1 MGEQPKKHQPQL
13 VRTDFE
19 SKTHEQLVA
28 MLESASSAGAQSLHQ
43 KLAKA
48 ASTITKIGD
57 DLMQYVKD
65 LEWQGDGGDAF
76 RDWAAQTASATLNL
90 GEYALISSRCM
101 QVVSQAIAEAK
112 SAMPD
117 TSETQQAR
125 ADLKKAHETIAA
137 TTTSSARHDPDAR
150 KLTQT
155 AESNA
160 EEAEYRIEK
169 IRHEAIQQLRKLA
182 QTYEATGQQVNSMSP
197 PTFSPPSQHLDSN
210 QWVDRGQHVPAGAV
224 GASAANAGHAWH
236 AVGQQSDSVSVP
248 GSAAPVPETVG
259 SHDRLPPT
267 AQLGVHSRPVALGL
281 DAVDTPSRTTPPTQA
296 EPHPQQISPVRSE
309 TPALGQPPTV
319 PNPLR
324 NGGQMPTLRMPS
336 LSQLPTPSSPEGPA
350 TERSPRSPRESGI
363 LGGRPVSTGSGQAYN
378 SIGRGTVIGSSNTQ
392 GRTGIPRPLQAHGPS
407 AGSSSATKGLPSA
420 KRMAFEPGP
429 NTGGRQPQSRR
440 GAGRPFTAGGSGLVR
455 ASSNAAEQS
464 QGQVTGRTQVGK
476 AVTQRPDSHEKR
488 EQPSQRP
495 SYLVEDEETW
505 VHDSRRPLPPVVG

>member
-137 TTTSSARHDPDAR
+137 TATSSARHDPDAR

-155 AESNA
+155 AQSNA

-197 PTFSPPSQHLDSN
+197 PTFSPPARNLEPRAWVMGDEYLHASQLASTSAPDSRAY
-210 QWVDRGQHVPAGAV
+210 Q
-224 GASAANAGHAWH
+224 AGHAPLQRH
-236 AVGQQSDSVSVP
+236 SDTVSP
-248 GSAAPVPETVG
+248 AAHTAPVPVVTRDTRV
-259 SHDRLPPT
+259 LPT
-267 AQLGVHSRPVALGL
+267 QHVQQSEPVNLGL
-281 DAVDTPSRTTPPTQA
+281 DTVDTLAPTSAPSSPEPRTPQAGPSRQELPT
-296 EPHPQQISPVRSE
+296 
-309 TPALGQPPTV
+309 LGQPPAVAT
-319 PNPLR
+319 PIGG
-324 NGGQMPTLRMPS
+324 GGQAPFSVPRAQPPAQIPSAADGHSLR
-336 LSQLPTPSSPEGPA
+336 L
-350 TERSPRSPRESGI
+350 PRESGI
-363 LGGRPVSTGSGQAYN
+363 VGGRPVSSGSGRAYN
-378 SIGRGTVIGSSNTQ
+378 SIGRGTVIGAENTQ
-392 GRTGIPRPLQAHGPS
+392 GRMSMPHALRPGTVERPPSAAKGPS
-407 AGSSSATKGLPSA
+407 AARRLAS
-420 KRMAFEPGP
+420 EPGGRFGSGH
-429 NTGGRQPQSRR
+429 TGSGRPT
-440 GAGRPFTAGGSGLVR
+440 GRPFTPGGSGLVGT
-455 ASSNAAEQS
+455 SSNTGDQPRTTA
-464 QGQVTGRTQVGK
+464 TGRTQAPTTSGRSRETDK
-476 AVTQRPDSHEKR
+476 EQQSPRPG
-488 EQPSQRP
+488 
-495 SYLVEDEETW
+495 YLVEDEETW
-505 VHDSRRPLPPVVG
+505 VPDSRRALPPVVD